1 MLSSPSVC
9 VWWVSSVHFARTR
22 TKFTTKLVRQKAT
35 KNFITFK
42 GFIQSLLES
51 HKTEAKRAAAVGGV
65 GFLIIVDRGP
75 ILWFSK

>member
-1 MLSSPSVC
+1 MW
-9 VWWVSSVHFARTR
+9 WWVSSVHFARTR

-51 HKTEAKRAAAVGGV
+51 HKTEAKRAAAVGGPGGV